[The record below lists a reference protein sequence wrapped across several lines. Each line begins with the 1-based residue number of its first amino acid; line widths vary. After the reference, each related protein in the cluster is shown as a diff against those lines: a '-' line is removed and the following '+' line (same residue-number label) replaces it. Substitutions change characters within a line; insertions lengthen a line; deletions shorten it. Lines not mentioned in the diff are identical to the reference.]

1 LWKDL
6 IAREENVNLSP
17 SQKNV
22 REVNSS
28 GFSKA
33 ESRSKKKQMAEE
45 MLAGKSEFLGSN

>member
-1 LWKDL
+1 MLTCLLAKKM
-6 IAREENVNLSP
+6 LS
-17 SQKNV
+17 
-22 REVNSS
+22 EVNSS